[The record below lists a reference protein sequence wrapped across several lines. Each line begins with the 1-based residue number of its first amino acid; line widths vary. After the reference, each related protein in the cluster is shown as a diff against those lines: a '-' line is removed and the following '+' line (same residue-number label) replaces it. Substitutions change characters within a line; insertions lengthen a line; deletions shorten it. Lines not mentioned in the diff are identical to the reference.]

1 MFIEKKNENYF
12 SIVIPTMWESEFIH
26 EMLEEYEKCDLV
38 KEVIIIDN
46 NYQKKPD
53 LSKFKKIIYYTEN
66 KNIYVNPAWNIGY
79 TISSYKLILA
89 NDDIVIKNINEVLSL
104 INSNQN
110 FDIIGVS
117 WEDSKKLE
125 LKKIESWGVT
135 GFGCFMYIKNY
146 ISIPREY
153 KIWRGD
159 FLLFSQS
166 KLKGIISNPLL
177 FGSLSKTVE
186 STNELKEIAKNDVK
200 TYNKKYNK
208 DAKKILFVLVNYGTE
223 QINFLKQVTKEIK
236 NFKNYICK
244 VIVHS
249 NVQIDDN
256 NTDEVIIFNNLND
269 YQLLPLTCRKTIKK
283 NIDKYDL
290 YVYGENDHLFLE
302 HHFDKFLEY
311 SEILPDNRISGLI
324 QYENDDNNNIY
335 YPAFFKKFDWDY
347 TTVEEYEG
355 KKFAHFSNIH
365 QASFIITNHQ
375 LNKICEKYDFETF
388 FGDSPEYSVKCKVN
402 TDIYK
407 FCDMKKLIC
416 ITDFKN
422 NLIHHLPNLYI
433 NGEKGRNKNQR
444 SEHLRMINSILK
456 LLSKK
461 STISLNNELQNLIMS
476 SEHVVVNEPQ
486 KNKLIEE
493 KVQQPVPQPTPPP
506 HEPVKITK
514 TLEKTQ
520 KQINYERVNQ
530 IFNNNKIGQQTV
542 VRQPQ
547 HNIEPNKKLNS
558 GASKMFTKKKFR

>member
-1 MFIEKKNENYF
+1 
-12 SIVIPTMWESEFIH
+12 V
-26 EMLEEYEKCDLV
+26 
-38 KEVIIIDN
+38 
-46 NYQKKPD
+46 
-53 LSKFKKIIYYTEN
+53 
-66 KNIYVNPAWNIGY
+66 
-79 TISSYKLILA
+79 
-89 NDDIVIKNINEVLSL
+89 
-104 INSNQN
+104 
-110 FDIIGVS
+110 
-117 WEDSKKLE
+117 
-125 LKKIESWGVT
+125 
-135 GFGCFMYIKNY
+135 
-146 ISIPREY
+146 
-153 KIWRGD
+153 
-159 FLLFSQS
+159 
-166 KLKGIISNPLL
+166 
-177 FGSLSKTVE
+177 
-186 STNELKEIAKNDVK
+186 
-200 TYNKKYNK
+200 
-208 DAKKILFVLVNYGTE
+208 
-223 QINFLKQVTKEIK
+223 
-236 NFKNYICK
+236 
-244 VIVHS
+244 
-249 NVQIDDN
+249 
-256 NTDEVIIFNNLND
+256 DEVIIFNNLND

-324 QYENDDNNNIY
+324 QYENDDSNNIY